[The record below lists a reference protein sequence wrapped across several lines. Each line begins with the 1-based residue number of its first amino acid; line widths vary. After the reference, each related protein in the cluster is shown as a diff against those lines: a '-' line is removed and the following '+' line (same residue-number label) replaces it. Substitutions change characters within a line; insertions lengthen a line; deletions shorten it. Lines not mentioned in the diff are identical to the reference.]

1 MLTLEQLSYR
11 SLNAAFKLHKRL
23 GPGLLESVYETCLVY
38 ELELNGLYVKRQV
51 PLPVIYDD
59 IKIDGGYRIDI
70 LVEDRLVLEIKSVES
85 LNDLY
90 TAQVLTYL
98 KLGGYRLGLLLN
110 FNTPQL
116 KQGIK
121 RLIMGYDE

>member
-1 MLTLEQLSYR
+1 
-11 SLNAAFKLHKRL
+11 
-23 GPGLLESVYETCLVY
+23 VY

-59 IKIDGGYRIDI
+59 IKIDGGYRLDI

>member
-1 MLTLEQLSYR
+1 MDFMS
-11 SLNAAFKLHKRL
+11 
-23 GPGLLESVYETCLVY
+23 SVRY
-38 ELELNGLYVKRQV
+38 

-70 LVEDRLVLEIKSVES
+70 LVETGLSWEIKSVES